1 MFNNLIFNSFS
12 YKYGK
17 YAEDLEYVSPIGN
30 PNWKVTIYITISI
43 LCFIIGIMLFF
54 YSMINKVNNNSS
66 ILQKVI
72 NIFKNVFLIIS
83 LFSFLFYLY
92 IYFIKYLPEYNEWYQ
107 SLPEEAKNEI
117 IFYTFFN
124 NGIVKNL
131 IRKIM

>member
-117 IFYTFFN
+117 IFYAFFN
-124 NGIVKNL
+124 NSIVKNL